1 MKHPNTSSLL
11 CMGTMA
17 ALAFLAAAPLANAS
31 TPTWDKIWTPNS
43 VSACKRLPLSE
54 WGICKVEVVAR
65 ERAAIAG
72 AQPKYPASYGAAI
85 AACARLPR
93 SEQGICEASAPM
105 HGAPRPIAAANA
117 QGAQAIASAQGP
129 SNSWTASNAA
139 ESKYRSALRACHALP
154 RSEHTTCQSDAELLP
169 HSVG

>member
-1 MKHPNTSSLL
+1 MKYPNTSSLL
-11 CMGTMA
+11 FMGTMA

-31 TPTWDKIWTPNS
+31 TPTWDRIWTPNS

-65 ERAAIAG
+65 ERAATA
-72 AQPKYPASYGAAI
+72 APQQKYPASYKAAI

-93 SEQGICEASAPM
+93 SEQGICEASAQL
-105 HGAPRPIAAANA
+105 HGAPQPVAAANA
-117 QGAQAIASAQGP
+117 QGAQPLASAQGP

-139 ESKYRSALRACHALP
+139 ESKYRAALRACRALP

-169 HSVG
+169 HTVG